1 MADFKGGFL
10 LKPVTREEDKAELND
25 GMKRLQ
31 VSSTPRR
38 TRPRSYSPLADVPVD
53 AYTSQSGP
61 SPAASSK
68 HSNWPLN
75 KTTEMSMNSTEPT
88 KERSEQG
95 DGRPGRGRP
104 RTPKSSHGK
113 ATLRGPRGEAQPAKD
128 TLYSVINRPR
138 KARPL
143 LSHLFKEVQTASMG
157 VQAQTGDEIPDGLV
171 QNGLADTKEEY
182 ELLTVRLPKNKQ
194 SLGM

>member
-10 LKPVTREEDKAELND
+10 LKPVTNEEEAAELND

-31 VSSTPRR
+31 LSSSPRR

-53 AYTSQSGP
+53 SYTSQSGL
-61 SPAASSK
+61 SSAASSK
-68 HSNWPLN
+68 HPNWPLN
-75 KTTEMSMNSTEPT
+75 KTTKMLVNSTTPT
-88 KERSEQG
+88 QEVSEQG

-104 RTPKSSHGK
+104 RTPKSSHSK
-113 ATLRGPRGEAQPAKD
+113 AMLRGPHGEAQPAKD

-143 LSHLFKEVQTASMG
+143 LSHLFGEVQTTSKG
-157 VQAQTGDEIPDGLV
+157 VQAETGDEIPDGLV
-171 QNGLADTKEEY
+171 QNGTDDTQEEY

-194 SLGM
+194 SLGK